1 MGSVHRDRGRGDT
14 GSATKTPHLLS
25 HLAADRNTLLAT
37 EASRSLQNCDGF
49 SCGPP
54 VETSAKDPPVQLHV
68 RHSSSDRDLDS
79 FSSASPQQGA
89 QKRCVALYAHGGGYA
104 RGEANMYVDYME
116 RWVAVAKESGL
127 DLVFLSV
134 EYRIP
139 ALSTESPHP
148 SQVRAFVSTY
158 RKLLDD
164 GFRPENMVFMGD
176 SAGGG
181 LCVLS
186 AIELRKLGLPQPA
199 ASVLISPWMD
209 LAMSAF
215 EGGNQ
220 AVESDYFV
228 MANEAVPALAR
239 QFAGSYGLDSPEV
252 NPLYRPPEDICD
264 LNPQLILVGA
274 AEFALYDSKAWARL
288 CRAAGVSHK
297 LHIEWAQL
305 HIYAM
310 GSRFIDPRARRGT
323 DLQIIEWV
331 KDHSG

>member
-1 MGSVHRDRGRGDT
+1 MASLVVLLLKHPLRTLRFSYTFVTLLVLALLRRVLLPSFPSYQAFRIQCHRAFL
-14 GSATKTPHLLS
+14 SATSTAFPD
-25 HLAADRNTLLAT
+25 LARRLPVGELPAARSRQIYSDCAAYLIPGDR
-37 EASRSLQNCDGF
+37 E
-49 SCGPP
+49 
-54 VETSAKDPPVQLHV
+54 
-68 RHSSSDRDLDS
+68 LDS
-79 FSSASPQQGA
+79 FSSASPQQGG

-164 GFRPENMVFMGD
+164 GFRSGDIVFMGD

-186 AIELRKLGLPQPA
+186 AIELPQLGLPQPA

-215 EGGNQ
+215 EGGNP

-228 MANEAVPALAR
+228 MANEAVPTLAR

-252 NPLYRPPEDICD
+252 NPLYRPPEDIC
-264 LNPQLILVGA
+264 
-274 AEFALYDSKAWARL
+274 
-288 CRAAGVSHK
+288 RAQS
-297 LHIEWAQL
+297 
-305 HIYAM
+305 
-310 GSRFIDPRARRGT
+310 GS
-323 DLQIIEWV
+323 
-331 KDHSG
+331 